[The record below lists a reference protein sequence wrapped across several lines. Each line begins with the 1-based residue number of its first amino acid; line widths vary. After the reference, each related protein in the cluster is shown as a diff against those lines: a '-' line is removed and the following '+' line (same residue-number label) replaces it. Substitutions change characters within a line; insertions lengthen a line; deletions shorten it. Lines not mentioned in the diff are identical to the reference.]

1 MNEKRRRR
9 GEHAEQSG
17 KLEAISS
24 NSMERKAGHTAN
36 QTKLKICFSWNQF
49 NKKIKSHGINFSPGL
64 QSTDDPFST
73 IPTVVTWKEI
83 IS

>member
-49 NKKIKSHGINFSPGL
+49 NKKNKIPWNQFFSWL
-64 QSTDDPFST
+64 A
-73 IPTVVTWKEI
+73 VH
-83 IS
+83 